1 MFPGSVPANPVPPPG
16 ASTHGGAIFAA
27 MARAEAAAAEAA
39 ASPDPP
45 LLAPI
50 NRQQQQQRSSS
61 SGLVLG
67 PRRTSDGPTRID
79 HDLLRLL
86 HQTGEGLEM
95 ELGPVN
101 PTPPPPPAQGS
112 SSNSSGGVNRGRSA
126 NNTIGSAPRTPG
138 RQVGTT

>member
-27 MARAEAAAAEAA
+27 MARAEAAAAGPG
-39 ASPDPP
+39 SPLP
-45 LLAPI
+45 API
-50 NRQQQQQRSSS
+50 NRQQQQQRSSSS

-112 SSNSSGGVNRGRSA
+112 SSNRSGGVNRGRSA